1 MIVKS
6 FSIDETEIIVYDDFI
21 IKDKAEIEYRQ
32 QEINSLAVKIVN
44 KINKKTRRYVEQTP
58 YLRCFFVFSSP
69 TTHGPT
75 NWRTLK

>member
-44 KINKKTRRYVEQTP
+44 KINKKKRVDMWNKPHTYVVF
-58 YLRCFFVFSSP
+58 LFF
-69 TTHGPT
+69 HLQQ
-75 NWRTLK
+75 RTGQRTGAP